1 VYLCL
6 FRLVPN
12 LVALIL
18 FCTFIL
24 PWIGTG
30 PLWNQVV
37 RHHSDICKN
46 TWWRNLLFIHNYFG
60 FETMVSL
67 TIIQSNELILKQ
79 SDIGILHYPFLGFWT
94 LSIIWYSEQN
104 TNVLGTGSI
113 FCLRMEKGPVSK
125 LLHSIWNTL
134 KLFNHFPLKIK
145 ELAYDIKQFRAALK
159 AFYIL
164 NLFILWMNILIL
176 IRIVL
181 VSYDFIIGSHGYVNM
196 LKICIVY
203 IFIL

>member
-1 VYLCL
+1 MWHLSKSERHQLFPEESVSWLVIMVPVMHTCMDDVAVEKLWVYMCL

-60 FETMVSL
+60 FESMVSF
-67 TIIQSNELILKQ
+67 IVKQSCELILKL
-79 SDIGILHYPFLGFWT
+79 SENAIFYFAFLGFWT
-94 LSIIWYSEQN
+94 FLSS
-104 TNVLGTGSI
+104 
-113 FCLRMEKGPVSK
+113 
-125 LLHSIWNTL
+125 
-134 KLFNHFPLKIK
+134 
-145 ELAYDIKQFRAALK
+145 D
-159 AFYIL
+159 
-164 NLFILWMNILIL
+164 MN
-176 IRIVL
+176 
-181 VSYDFIIGSHGYVNM
+181 
-196 LKICIVY
+196 
-203 IFIL
+203 

>member
-1 VYLCL
+1 
-6 FRLVPN
+6 LVPN

-67 TIIQSNELILKQ
+67 TVIRSYELIPKWCD
-79 SDIGILHYPFLGFWT
+79 SGILHYPFLGFWI
-94 LSIIWYSEQN
+94 LSIIWYFEQSIVFGALDPFATWRWKKVQFLN
-104 TNVLGTGSI
+104 CCILFEIQWTLSRNPKVTNIHKNLSTILAILNFV
-113 FCLRMEKGPVSK
+113 CVRMHARV
-125 LLHSIWNTL
+125 
-134 KLFNHFPLKIK
+134 
-145 ELAYDIKQFRAALK
+145 QLK
-159 AFYIL
+159 AIR
-164 NLFILWMNILIL
+164 NLKVIAVSVYLQLTA
-176 IRIVL
+176 IRDL
-181 VSYDFIIGSHGYVNM
+181 H
-196 LKICIVY
+196 
-203 IFIL
+203 

>member
-1 VYLCL
+1 MCLCL

-37 RHHSDICKN
+37 RHHSDICKT

-67 TIIQSNELILKQ
+67 TVIQTYEIILSGLTVAYYTT
-79 SDIGILHYPFLGFWT
+79 HFLVSGFF
-94 LSIIWYSEQN
+94 LSFNIFNKAQC
-104 TNVLGTGSI
+104 LGHWI
-113 FCLRMEKGPVSK
+113 
-125 LLHSIWNTL
+125 
-134 KLFNHFPLKIK
+134 HFPPDNEKK
-145 ELAYDIKQFRAALK
+145 VNF
-159 AFYIL
+159 L
-164 NLFILWMNILIL
+164 NCCVLFEIQ
-176 IRIVL
+176 
-181 VSYDFIIGSHGYVNM
+181 
-196 LKICIVY
+196 
-203 IFIL
+203 